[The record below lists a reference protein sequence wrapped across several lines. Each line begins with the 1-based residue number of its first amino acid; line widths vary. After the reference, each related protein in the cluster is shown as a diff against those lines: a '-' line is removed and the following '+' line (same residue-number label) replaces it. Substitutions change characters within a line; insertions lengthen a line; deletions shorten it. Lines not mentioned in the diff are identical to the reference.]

1 MIKLYT
7 SLALIL
13 AFSWQSTIQTT
24 RNRSVMSRSHADTIK
39 TFIVDDYP
47 VPDKMFG
54 RDIKG
59 NAREIKSGSVRSLD
73 KVWFSNA
80 DLEQTLVFELYTDD
94 FRNVTFHFFTNDV
107 PAGLIK
113 IMELHTTVGEFAPE
127 NLKRKYFSGFT
138 RLAKPIASKYFTTDK
153 GFRLGDKKD
162 KAINVYGRPD
172 KKSLSHDIETY
183 EWDFIGDALYD
194 KKTDLKGKPLAE
206 DNFGHQVTMFFRN
219 DQLIA
224 LILHNDIP

>member
-1 MIKLYT
+1 MIKLYA

-13 AFSWQSTIQTT
+13 SFPWHSTIQST
-24 RNRSVMSRSHADTIK
+24 RNRPAAGRGGADTIK

-54 RDIKG
+54 RDVRG
-59 NAREIKSGSVRSLD
+59 NAREIKSGSIRSLD
-73 KVWFSNA
+73 KVWFSN
-80 DLEQTLVFELYTDD
+80 DSLGQTLVFELYTDD

-107 PAGLIK
+107 PPGVLK
-113 IMELHTTVGEFAPE
+113 IMELVTADAELAGE
-127 NLKRKYFSGFT
+127 NLKKKYFGGLT
-138 RLAKPIASKYFTTDK
+138 RRAKPIASKYFITDK
-153 GFRLGDKKD
+153 GFKLGDKKE
-162 KAINVYGRPD
+162 KAIKVYGRPY
-172 KKSLSHDIETY
+172 KKSLAGGIETY
-183 EWDFIGDALYD
+183 EWDFVGDALYD
-194 KKTDLKGKPLAE
+194 KKMNLRGKPLAK